1 MVTPVPPP
9 LIDAPRV
16 PVCDP
21 LDQPVKVLSS
31 NPASGMET
39 EFALAYGEDTNID
52 TKDTINAG
60 SIAQEP
66 LRKLMFT

>member
-31 NPASGMET
+31 NPAFGIET
-39 EFALAYGEDTNID
+39 EFAYAYGDDTNA
-52 TKDTINAG
+52 DTIEIIKAG
-60 SIAQEP
+60 IIAQEP